1 MSARFA
7 VSNRISIAHLPRMEP
22 IDSQSSPL
30 SGRTGALLT
39 RSGALLNRRGL
50 RSTFIRNSNRMR
62 MQPREDPMSTLVEP
76 TVTTEEPH
84 FGRLTPRM
92 AAWREELLDTPQSVC
107 VERAMLTTETYK
119 LHQNEPMV
127 LLRALMVKNVL
138 EHMSIFIEPATLIAG
153 NQASSNRAAP
163 IMPEYAMD
171 WVIDELDE
179 FESRPG
185 DRFAI
190 TEDAKQQLRDIAP
203 YWEHNTLK
211 DRGLSLMP
219 PASRTFYDLGI
230 IHPEGNITSGDAHI
244 AVDYERALREGL
256 AGYRARTV
264 TLLAGLD
271 LTDADQ
277 LKKSF
282 FYRAVLI
289 TLDAVV
295 AFAHRYA
302 ALAADLATTE
312 PDTNRRV
319 ELLEMS
325 HILTKV
331 PEQPAETFHEAVQAV
346 WLIQL
351 CLQVESNGHSLSYCL
366 LYTSPS

>member
-1 MSARFA
+1 
-7 VSNRISIAHLPRMEP
+7 
-22 IDSQSSPL
+22 
-30 SGRTGALLT
+30 
-39 RSGALLNRRGL
+39 
-50 RSTFIRNSNRMR
+50 
-62 MQPREDPMSTLVEP
+62 MSTLVEP

-171 WVIDELDE
+171 WVINELDE
-179 FESRPG
+179 FDSRPG

-190 TEDAKQQLRDIAP
+190 TEDAKHKLRDIAG

-244 AVDYERALREGL
+244 AVDYGRVLREGL
-256 AGYRARTV
+256 A
-264 TLLAGLD
+264 
-271 LTDADQ
+271 
-277 LKKSF
+277 
-282 FYRAVLI
+282 
-289 TLDAVV
+289 
-295 AFAHRYA
+295 
-302 ALAADLATTE
+302 
-312 PDTNRRV
+312 
-319 ELLEMS
+319 
-325 HILTKV
+325 
-331 PEQPAETFHEAVQAV
+331 
-346 WLIQL
+346 
-351 CLQVESNGHSLSYCL
+351 
-366 LYTSPS
+366 